1 MIISSSMCEAAITP
15 HTATGE
21 NVNYQYSPP
30 VLVKSSYYVHYHYLS
45 VVGLSVRTIQEADC
59 KYINNSLGTSNGLEV
74 LC

>member
-1 MIISSSMCEAAITP
+1 MSMCEAAVTP

-45 VVGLSVRTIQEADC
+45 VVALSVRTIQEADC
-59 KYINNSLGTSNGLEV
+59 KYINNSQLTWIDLEI